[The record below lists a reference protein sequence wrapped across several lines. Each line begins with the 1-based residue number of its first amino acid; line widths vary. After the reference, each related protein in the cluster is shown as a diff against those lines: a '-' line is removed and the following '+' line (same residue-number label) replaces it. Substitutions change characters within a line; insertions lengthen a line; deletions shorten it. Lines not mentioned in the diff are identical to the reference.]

1 MCLDVVLKLV
11 QIASYIAT
19 VCAAF
24 WAVFVYRNNARR
36 ERARWAESLYARFF
50 EKGELKKVRDQLDCT
65 RDDPKVAEL
74 VTKESSEW
82 TDYLNFFEFVA
93 YLQSTKQLSGQ
104 DVQAL
109 FGYYIEC
116 LKRHSALLKYVQ
128 KEEKSF
134 DYLRRLLLH
143 A

>member
-116 LKRHSALLKYVQ
+116 LKRHSAVLKYVQ

>member
-1 MCLDVVLKLV
+1 MCLDIVVKAV

-36 ERARWAESLYARFF
+36 ERARWAENLYTRFF
-50 EKGELKKVRDQLDCT
+50 EKDELKKVRDLLDCAP
-65 RDDPKVAEL
+65 DDPRVSEL
-74 VTKESSEW
+74 VTNESREW

-93 YLQSTKQLSGQ
+93 YLRSSKQLSDR

-109 FGYYIEC
+109 FGYYIDS
-116 LKRHSALLKYVQ
+116 LRKHAAVLDYVRKEQ
-128 KEEKSF
+128 KGF